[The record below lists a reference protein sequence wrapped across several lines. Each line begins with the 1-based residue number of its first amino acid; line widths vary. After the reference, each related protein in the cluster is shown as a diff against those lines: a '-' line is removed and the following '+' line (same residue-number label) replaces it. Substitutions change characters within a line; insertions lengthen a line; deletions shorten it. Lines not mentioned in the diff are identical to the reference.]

1 MNFLIDLKLMCVCVL
16 TSSLLYVI
24 TQSLTIYW
32 TSKIRLF
39 MYDII
44 LTIYILLYLPCFSAF
59 SFHAFLKTSQ

>member
-1 MNFLIDLKLMCVCVL
+1 MNFLIDLKLMCVACVL

-44 LTIYILLYLPCFSAF
+44 LTNLYPFVSSPVFSAF
-59 SFHAFLKTSQ
+59 SFHVFP